1 MCIRDRHTPTIVATA
16 VSPSSNNTESDLAA
30 IERTKSY
37 AISNSQTF
45 PVDLKDIP
53 IHYALPTKILGDLQ
67 RSPVVADGLRLGYPS
82 NYNKCGRINENCMSH
97 LDGGTNGPVSPTSVK
112 RDVNE
117 RTPVP
122 RTTNSRSFVTYRYSK
137 SCSSTDKRPS

>member
-1 MCIRDRHTPTIVATA
+1 MGSEMCIRDSYSTSNGQP
-16 VSPSSNNTESDLAA
+16 SPG
-30 IERTKSY
+30 
-37 AISNSQTF
+37 
-45 PVDLKDIP
+45 DLKDSP
-53 IHYALPTKILGDLQ
+53 IQSALPPTSLGD
-67 RSPVVADGLRLGYPS
+67 RPASPIVADGLRLGYPS